1 MYKETARRWSFVND
15 DSFIWATL
23 EPDEGSSLRLY
34 RVKMTPEE
42 PLDDDMFINVEL
54 SRQTGRYRKQESRPH
69 MINPVSSASAVSQAV
84 APQNTAQSKPQP
96 ATSSEPKDSV
106 QLSPKAQAQASGDV
120 DHDGDS
126 H

>member
-1 MYKETARRWSFVND
+1 MYKETAGDGPSLMTIRSFGPH
-15 DSFIWATL
+15 S

-34 RVKMTPEE
+34 RGKMTPEE
-42 PLDDDMFINVEL
+42 PLDDDMFINANFL
-54 SRQTGRYRKQESRPH
+54 RKTGRYRKQESKPH
-69 MINPVSSASAVSQAV
+69 MINPVSSASAASQAV

-96 ATSSEPKDSV
+96 AASSDPKDSV